1 MGEYFRM
8 LRRGGAPPA
17 AGAGAAGNLNTADS
31 KSQNSDYGS
40 FCNTPNCDNVT
51 TKDGA
56 TTAATSTEPSGS
68 GARSRSG
75 GGTSPPR
82 GGPAPDD
89 DGHDDDKEEDNSMM
103 VSGSAKTD
111 VLTTRLRDS
120 TFLLAVNVRLGST

>member
-8 LRRGGAPPA
+8 LRRGGAPAAA

-51 TKDGA
+51 TKNGA
-56 TTAATSTEPSGS
+56 TTAATTEPSGS

-82 GGPAPDD
+82 GGPAPD
-89 DGHDDDKEEDNSMM
+89 DDDKEEDNSMM

-120 TFLLAVNVRLGST
+120 TFLLAISISILLCKLL